1 MRTEGQKGCHLS
13 PTQRHLWPNRP
24 LSVFLIYLIR
34 LPVDIALS
42 SFLCVCKLVGF
53 NRFFFFSS
61 QDTDKLTPWRQAR
74 NASTADSRS
83 DCCSK
88 KWWPQLF
95 VRTCK
100 VKLAFRW
107 TSPSKRNNSFP
118 FYGARSR
125 EKFERKA
132 FWKIKVLSPMCWV
145 TYLRGDLKKQKDKKF
160 CLAWGSYSQVWRWKQ
175 KSGQRVFFTTGFCLE
190 AKVFPFSI
198 STTLLNK

>member
-13 PTQRHLWPNRP
+13 PTQRHLGPNRP
-24 LSVFLIYLIR
+24 LRVFLIYLIR
-34 LPVDIALS
+34 WPVDIALS

-53 NRFFFFSS
+53 NRFFFFPS

-88 KWWPQLF
+88 NWWPQLF
-95 VRTCK
+95 VRTRE
-100 VKLAFRW
+100 VELAFRW

-118 FYGARSR
+118 FDGARSR

-145 TYLRGDLKKQKDKKF
+145 TYLRGNRKTKSFVSGQKGFSSQLASVWKRKSFLFPFQPHYLTNKYDLKH
-160 CLAWGSYSQVWRWKQ
+160 L
-175 KSGQRVFFTTGFCLE
+175 
-190 AKVFPFSI
+190 
-198 STTLLNK
+198 